1 MTTEKS
7 ARNLGNQP
15 DKNEALELSLL
26 RELLLR
32 EDREDIA
39 DIWQHLDNSE
49 KLAEKINPIV
59 EIHMENLKRKFP
71 KEYKKQVEK
80 IIDRKLKSSR
90 DELLNLIYPVM
101 GKMFKKFVAHQFDL
115 LKEQVD
121 QKVEQTFSMRSWM
134 RRFKAMVSGVDKRDI
149 MLRELNRLSIEEV
162 YVIERDSGILMGH
175 FSKSETIDRDLVAGM
190 LTAIKSFVENAFSKK
205 RQDLD
210 MIEYGTYKIFI
221 QSFHLY
227 YIPIILDGSIS
238 TSEKQAL
245 SARVL
250 DFAEQEMSSVTPAN
264 HTEEDF
270 KQLSSKLATYLIERK

>member
-1 MTTEKS
+1 MTTEKL
-7 ARNLGNQP
+7 AKNLGNQP
-15 DKNEALELSLL
+15 KKNEALELSLL
-26 RELLLR
+26 RELLLK

-39 DIWQHLDNSE
+39 DIWEHLDNSE

-80 IIDRKLKSSR
+80 IIDRKLKSSQ
-90 DELLNLIYPVM
+90 DELLNIIYPVM
-101 GKMFKKFVAHQFDL
+101 GKMIKKFISHQFEL

-121 QKVEQTFSMRSWM
+121 QKVEQTFSMKNWRN
-134 RRFKAMVSGVDKRDI
+134 RFKAMASGVDKGDI
-149 MLRELNRLSIEEV
+149 MLKELDKISIEEV

-190 LTAIKSFVENAFSKK
+190 LTAIKSFVEDAFSKK

-238 TSEKQAL
+238 TSEKQTL
-245 SARVL
+245 SAKLL
-250 DFAEQEMSSVTPAN
+250 DFAEEEMSSVTPDN
-264 HTEEDF
+264 HTEADF
-270 KQLSSKLATYLIERK
+270 KQLSSKLATYFN